1 MWRVSLVMYVIRYL
15 WIVLVLLY
23 KYKDNKIYKIIQMI
37 QQKITASHK
46 SYRKPKH
53 MFFSK
58 TTFVFNILWIGKNI

>member
-1 MWRVSLVMYVIRYL
+1 MYVIRYL

-46 SYRKPKH
+46 SYRTENPNIC
-53 MFFSK
+53 FSAK
-58 TTFVFNILWIGKNI
+58 QLSFSIYSELEKIYN